1 MIALLSTIL
10 LLAVVLGILVLVH
23 ELGHFWAAKTFGV
36 WVHRFAIGIGKPIRA
51 LSFRRG
57 ETEYAIA
64 WLPLGGYVKMASRE
78 EDPASSVLEGG
89 TAAGVPPDRVFE
101 ARPLWQRMVIILA
114 GVTFNAVFAFLVF
127 TGLAWKNGQ
136 QLDPTTTVG
145 GVLSSQLPAEAR
157 QLASL
162 PPGTRIVSING
173 RPMTSWGDIV
183 EQISSGD
190 RDSLHFTFAGAPDVV
205 VHVGRD
211 ALVQRAQLAG
221 ALEPLYPAVVGSI
234 EVGYPAAAAGFAPG
248 DSIVA
253 INGAPV
259 TQWADA
265 VLRIQAAPGRKLA
278 VDVVR
283 NGSRRTL
290 TVTPRAERND
300 SGTEVGK
307 LGVYVRTPVRVVPL
321 GPIGAIGAGAQATAS
336 SAGMIFR
343 TIRGFLDRQVAS
355 SELGGPILIGQLA
368 AQTARAGLDSFLAFM
383 ALISINLAVV
393 NLLPIPVLDGGA
405 FLILAV
411 EGIIGRPLP
420 ARLREAVTAVGLVLV
435 VLLMVLAF
443 KNDIARL
450 LAK

>member
-1 MIALLSTIL
+1 MISLLSTIA

-89 TAAGVPPDRVFE
+89 ASAAVPPDRVFE
-101 ARPLWQRMVIILA
+101 AKPLWQRMVIIVA
-114 GVTFNAVFAFLVF
+114 GVTLNAVFAFLIF
-127 TGLAWKNGQ
+127 TGLAWKNGRQ
-136 QLDPTTTVG
+136 FDPTTAVG

-162 PPGTRIVSING
+162 PAGTRIVAING
-173 RPMTSWGDIV
+173 RPMTSWGAVVD
-183 EQISSGD
+183 QISSGD
-190 RDSLHFTFAGAPDVV
+190 RDTLHFTFAGVPDVV
-205 VHVGRD
+205 VHIGRD
-211 ALVQRAQLAG
+211 ALVQRAQLAA
-221 ALEPLYPAVVGSI
+221 ALEPLYPAVVGTL
-234 EVGYPAAAAGFAPG
+234 EGGYPAVAAGFEPG

-259 TQWADA
+259 AQWADA
-265 VLRIQAAPGRKLA
+265 VSRIQAAPGQRLA

-283 NGSRRTL
+283 KGTRRTL
-290 TVTPRAERND
+290 TVTPRAERTD
-300 SGTEVGK
+300 SGAEVGK
-307 LGVYVRTPVRVVPL
+307 LGVYVRTPVQVVPL
-321 GPIGAIGAGAQATAS
+321 GPIGAIGAGAAATAS

-343 TIRGFLDRQVAS
+343 TIRGLLNRQVAS

-411 EGIIGRPLP
+411 EGVIRRPLP